1 METQGAMQEKANA
14 CQETGG
20 NAVYRIKLSPP
31 LISSSQHK
39 SNRSSE
45 SAYSSNWLFCV
56 VDWLPPDSGA
66 VGQYAM
72 ISAREMAQNGRK
84 VSLIGLTSGCGET
97 DREISDRGGVLEIRR
112 LHAKRYNKSALIN
125 RLIWSLSVNFK
136 LILEVI
142 RDPRSRG
149 ADVQFSG
156 SPPFMLFFAVLAKW
170 LRGARL
176 IYHITDFY
184 PEVIIAARG
193 IRTLPLALLERVTWS
208 LRKSVDVFLVLGE
221 DQRRL
226 LLAGGIAPERIELKR
241 YGSPILITGQEKPA
255 SRPVELAGRKV
266 LLYSGNYGV
275 AHETDTVV
283 KSLIQHH
290 REGSGRFGLW
300 LNGTGCGVETVI
312 NSLAAA
318 GIPFAR
324 SEPVALDQLPSLL
337 AAADAHLI
345 ALRSGFS
352 GLVVPSKVYGCLLS
366 GRPILYVG
374 PASSDVHLLCM
385 EARGAVYEHVEP
397 GNVAG
402 FAAALERLA
411 QAADSRANTSTS

>member
-1 METQGAMQEKANA
+1 VLALLTKKPRS
-14 CQETGG
+14 CQESGAD
-20 NAVYRIKLSPP
+20 AVYIPELSPSIT
-31 LISSSQHK
+31 LSRWHNSKHWSDVASSS
-39 SNRSSE
+39 S
-45 SAYSSNWLFCV
+45 WLFYV
-56 VDWLPPDSGA
+56 VDWLPPDFGA

-72 ISAREMAQNGRK
+72 ISARDMAQTGRK

-97 DREISDRGGVLEIRR
+97 DPEMSRCDGGVLEVRR
-112 LHAKRYNKSALIN
+112 LHAKRYDKSALIN
-125 RLIWSLSVNFK
+125 RLIWSLGANFK
-136 LILEVI
+136 LIWEVL

-149 ADVQFSG
+149 AEVLFSG
-156 SPPFMLFFAVLAKW
+156 SPPFMIFFAVLVKW
-170 LRGARL
+170 LRGAKL

-193 IRTLPLALLERVTWS
+193 SQSLPLTLLERLTWL

-241 YGSPILITGQEKPA
+241 YGSPILITGREKPA
-255 SRPVELAGRKV
+255 SRPIELAGRKV

-275 AHETDTVV
+275 AHEIDTVV
-283 KSLIQHH
+283 EGLIQHH

-300 LNGTGCGVETVI
+300 LNGTGSGVETVVK
-312 NSLAAA
+312 SLTMA

-345 ALRSGFS
+345 ALRPRFS
-352 GLVVPSKVYGCLLS
+352 GLVMPSKVYGCLLS

-374 PASSDVHLLCM
+374 PSSSDVHLLCT
-385 EARGAVYEHVEP
+385 EARNTVYEHVDP
-397 GNVAG
+397 GDVAG
-402 FAAALERLA
+402 FAGALERLA
-411 QAADSRANTSTS
+411 QAAESTANKSTS